1 MKQWLGALILVGM
14 AAVGASA
21 ADKGLK
27 IEMVDNK
34 LSIDA
39 EAVSLSRLLR
49 LLDLATGMKSRVV
62 PELANRNISVK
73 FSGLDIN
80 DGVRKMFQGQ
90 PLDYLVIPGQGIVVT
105 AASQTIS
112 AGDSAPVYSAP
123 PPVDQPFFPDF
134 NNPPTPPPGMPG
146 MQQQPAMIQ
155 TPFGPIANPRA
166 GQPVAPNAPLSGPGQ
181 QNSLFPGS
189 NPFQQQQQQQQQVQP
204 MIPGQTFPGMAP
216 GNPPFGAP
224 SSFGPP
230 GVPGTPPTNT
240 NPFNPS
246 PLFSNPAPNN
256 NPGAPQR

>member
-1 MKQWLGALILVGM
+1 MKNACLGAVILIGIL
-14 AAVGASA
+14 AVGAFA
-21 ADKGLK
+21 ADKGPK
-27 IEMVDNK
+27 IEIVDNK

-39 EAVSLSRLLR
+39 EAVPLSRLLR

-62 PELANRNISVK
+62 PELSNRNISVK
-73 FSGLDIN
+73 FSGLDVN

-90 PLDYLVIPGQGIVVT
+90 PLDYVVIEGQGIVVT

-134 NNPPTPPPGMPG
+134 NNPAGPPPGMPG

-166 GQPVAPNAPLSGPGQ
+166 GQPVSPNVPLSGPGQ
-181 QNSLFPGS
+181 QNSLFPGTQPS
-189 NPFQQQQQQQQQVQP
+189 PQPQQQQVQP
-204 MIPGQTFPGMAP
+204 MIPGQNFPGMAP

-224 SSFGPP
+224 SSFGQP
-230 GVPGTPPTNT
+230 GVPGAPPNS
-240 NPFNPS
+240 NPFNPA
-246 PLFSNPAPNN
+246 PLFSNPSPIN
-256 NPGAPQR
+256 NPGAQPPR